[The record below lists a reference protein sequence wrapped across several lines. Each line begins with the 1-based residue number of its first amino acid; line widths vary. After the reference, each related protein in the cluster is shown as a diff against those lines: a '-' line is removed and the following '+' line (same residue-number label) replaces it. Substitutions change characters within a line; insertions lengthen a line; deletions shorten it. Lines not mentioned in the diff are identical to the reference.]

1 MKKRPALDILATIG
15 FLCVGIILGYLIAM
29 VLGMK

>member
-15 FLCVGIILGYLIAM
+15 FLCVGITLGYILAM
-29 VLGMK
+29 VLGIK